1 MGLESASFVS
11 GLNASN
17 PIGASDPKSQGDD
30 HLRLIKS
37 VLLATFPNANAAI
50 TSTVAN
56 LNGVTSAS
64 NLSSGTLPDGRFPA
78 TLPALNGSALTALNA
93 TQLTIGTVPDARF
106 PATLP
111 ALNGSALTA
120 LNATQLTTGSIPN
133 ARVTAGNVT
142 QHVASIDH
150 NALSN
155 YVANRHRLISA
166 QSGGTPSGGAD
177 GDIILIY

>member
-93 TQLTIGTVPDARF
+93 TQLT
-106 PATLP
+106 
-111 ALNGSALTA
+111 
-120 LNATQLTTGSIPN
+120 TGSIPN